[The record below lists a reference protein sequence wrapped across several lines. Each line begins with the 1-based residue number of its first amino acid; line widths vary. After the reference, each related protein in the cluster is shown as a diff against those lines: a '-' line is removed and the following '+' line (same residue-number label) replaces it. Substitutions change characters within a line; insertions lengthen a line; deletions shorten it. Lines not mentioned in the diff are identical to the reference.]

1 MDWDAILLIAL
12 KILAVLVLVLLN
24 GFFVAAEFALV
35 RVRETQLDALVAK
48 GQRRA
53 KLARHIVRNLNSY
66 LSATQLG
73 ITMASLGLGWMGQ
86 PVFASLLSP
95 LLDLLGV
102 KSGAL
107 VHSISFVVGFSV
119 LTFLSIVVGELAPK
133 WLTIQKTLPIAL
145 WAARPLHW
153 FYLAFYPFNRL
164 LNLAARG
171 LLRQIGIEPDAET
184 SGAQSEEELR
194 LALAS
199 VAQGRMTFGRNIV
212 LNALDL
218 RRRVA
223 REVMRPRQ
231 EITAFDTEASIA
243 DCLAL
248 AEQTRYSRFPL
259 CEGGDLDRT
268 RGVVHVKDLYT
279 VARASRPSVLE
290 ASTPQSS
297 ETHGRDARATTGAD
311 LLPVARKLVYVPET
325 GRLEKLLQLFLERK
339 LHFAIVV
346 DEYGGTVG
354 IVTLENVLEE
364 LVGQI
369 QDEFDEEKPE
379 WTRVAENVWEASGAL
394 PLHELE
400 KLVGEIGGG
409 EGAATASG
417 WITQRLGGFPR
428 VGDALTVGACELRVE
443 EMDGPRVARFKITR
457 R

>member
-1 MDWDAILLIAL
+1 MYWNAFILTAL
-12 KILAVLVLVLLN
+12 KILAVLALVLLN

-35 RVRETQLDALVAK
+35 RVRETQLDALVAR

-53 KLARHIVRNLNSY
+53 KMARHIVRNLNSY

-95 LLDLLGV
+95 ALDFLGV
-102 KSGAL
+102 QSQAML
-107 VHSISFVVGFSV
+107 HSISFVVGFSV

-171 LLRQIGIEPDAET
+171 LLRQIGIEPDAEV
-184 SGAQSEEELR
+184 SGVQSEEELR
-194 LALAS
+194 LTLAS
-199 VAQGRMTFGRNIV
+199 ASSGRMTFGRNLV

-223 REVMRPRQ
+223 REVMRPRH
-231 EITAFDTEASIA
+231 EIIAFDTDASIA

-248 AEQTRYSRFPL
+248 AEKTRYSRFPL
-259 CEGGDLDRT
+259 CDGGDLDRT
-268 RGVVHVKDLYT
+268 RGVIHVKDLY
-279 VARASRPSVLE
+279 AR
-290 ASTPQSS
+290 
-297 ETHGRDARATTGAD
+297 RDRARTAAD
-311 LLPVARKLVYVPET
+311 LLPAAHKLVYVPET

-346 DEYGGTVG
+346 DEFGGTVG

-379 WTRVAENVWEASGAL
+379 LTRVNENVWEVSGAL

-400 KLVGEIGGG
+400 KLVGEIGRG

-428 VGDALTVGACELRVE
+428 VGDTLILGACELRVE
-443 EMDGPRVARFKITR
+443 EMDGPLVARFKITKPRESEEPGFTTAR
-457 R
+457 RESQKPP